1 MHFIITEKKES
12 GRQKRR
18 TARNAEEII
27 RKKYLNVS
35 DSDSSDSSTEQLVT
49 VNHKLNQDVRPASP
63 LSLKRNCSDNEIFNG
78 VKKVKMST
86 KSEEKNDITKLAF
99 VKKFF
104 QRDIKEKLPKLTQEV
119 KVYFRINY
127 LLIVCNI
134 YIYFGKTQL
143 LCISYCYNR

>member
-12 GRQKRR
+12 GRQKRK

-27 RKKYLNVS
+27 RKKYLNS
-35 DSDSSDSSTEQLVT
+35 NSDSSDSSTEQFVT
-49 VNHKLNQDVRPASP
+49 VNHKLNQDVHPMSP
-63 LSLKRNCSDNEIFNG
+63 PSLKRNCSDNEIFNG

-119 KVYFRINY
+119 KVYFRIKY
-127 LLIVCNI
+127 LLIMRNM
-134 YIYFGKTQL
+134 YIYFDT
-143 LCISYCYNR
+143 IA

>member
-27 RKKYLNVS
+27 RKKYLIS
-35 DSDSSDSSTEQLVT
+35 DSDSSDSSTEQFVT
-49 VNHKLNQDVRPASP
+49 VNHKLNQDVRSTSP
-63 LSLKRNCSDNEIFNG
+63 PSLKRNCSDNEIFNG

-119 KVYFRINY
+119 KVYFKIKY
-127 LLIVCNI
+127 LLIIRNT
-134 YIYFGKTQL
+134 YIYFDKTRL
-143 LCISYCYNR
+143 LSICYYYNR